1 MNTFS
6 GTLLTHYFKLSQAE
20 ELNFAMNLRD
30 TIIQQPDLDQAIKV
44 AIKEVQ
50 ALDGKYNWVGV
61 YLLEG
66 AVLTLAADHY
76 LGADTVQTRIPLS
89 DGICGAAAR
98 AGETLIIDDVRADP
112 RYIACS
118 LTVRSEIVAPILWE
132 GTVVGVLDLDSDTVA
147 AFGAEDRR
155 VLEDLAGALA
165 RVWEREHWLTPA
177 GD

>member
-1 MNTFS
+1 
-6 GTLLTHYFKLSQAE
+6 
-20 ELNFAMNLRD
+20 MNLRD
-30 TIIQQPDLDQAIKV
+30 TILQQADLDQAIKV

-66 AVLTLAADHY
+66 AVLTLAEDHY
-76 LGADTVQTRIPLS
+76 LDAATVHTRIPLS
-89 DGICGAAAR
+89 DGVCGVAAR
-98 AGETLIIDDVRADP
+98 AGETLIIDDVRTDP

-118 LTVRSEIVAPILWE
+118 LAVRSEIVVPILWKR
-132 GTVVGVLDLDSDTVA
+132 TVVGVLDLDSDLVA

-155 VLEDLAGALA
+155 VLEDLAEALA
-165 RVWEREHWLTPA
+165 RVWGRECQLTPA